1 MSQPCLVSP
10 WRTQTK
16 HSSSSETRIEISLKP
31 MNFKSLV
38 ERRRLGVGSAPSL
51 LQRIR
56 GSSSG
61 AVTTQRGT
69 EDGHT
74 DTAGLGGRSLAPES
88 GWGTHRGT
96 VAREMT
102 MLAVV
107 AKVTGATPGQGMVGA
122 GGDTYPLSP
131 QSVLGAQGGVGHSP
145 QQHAHICVS
154 CRWLESLLTP
164 MGVWALSGCSCWSS
178 SPSLGEG
185 GMVGA

>member
-1 MSQPCLVSP
+1 MSQPCLMSP

-51 LQRIR
+51 LQRMR

-61 AVTTQRGT
+61 AVTAQRGT

-88 GWGTHRGT
+88 GWGMRRGT

-102 MLAVV
+102 VLAVV
-107 AKVTGATPGQGMVGA
+107 AKVTGAIPGQGMVGA

-131 QSVLGAQGGVGHSP
+131 QSLYWEHRVGWGTPPSSMLTS
-145 QQHAHICVS
+145 VS
-154 CRWLESLLTP
+154 CRRLESLLP
-164 MGVWALSGCSCWSS
+164 PVGIWALSGCSCWSS
-178 SPSLGEG
+178 SPSSGEG

>member
-1 MSQPCLVSP
+1 
-10 WRTQTK
+10 
-16 HSSSSETRIEISLKP
+16 

-61 AVTTQRGT
+61 AVTAQRGT
-69 EDGHT
+69 GDGHT

-102 MLAVV
+102 VLAVV

-131 QSVLGAQGGVGHSP
+131 QSVLGTQGGVGHSP
-145 QQHAHICVS
+145 PAACSHLCV
-154 CRWLESLLTP
+154 LQ
-164 MGVWALSGCSCWSS
+164 MAGVITAPHG
-178 SPSLGEG
+178 SLGLVWVQLLELKPIFGGGWNVGGTCLVLQEG
-185 GMVGA
+185 GTPVSAWAG